1 MIRMED
7 VTFKEYH
14 VSLHVMLAII
24 HPPLRVSVKI
34 VFLPAPLVHQK
45 ALVVHVSV
53 LLPHLIT
60 MIKDVFKIVQIS
72 TPQMVLRV
80 LNVRLDVYN
89 VPSVNAVP
97 VSGDTFK

>member
-14 VSLHVMLAII
+14 VSPRVMLVII

-34 VFLPAPLVHQK
+34 VFLLALLVHQNP
-45 ALVVHVSV
+45 LVVHVSV
-53 LLPHLIT
+53 LLQHPIT
-60 MIKDVFKIVQIS
+60 IKQYVFKIVQIP

-80 LNVRLDVYN
+80 LNVRLDVHN
-89 VPSVNAVP
+89 VPSVNVIPVP
-97 VSGDTFK
+97 GDILK